1 MAIVLSC
8 WLLSGGAAAGW
19 AVPVERV
26 SVLMPAPFADA
37 TADLVG
43 EFNRSHPQL
52 QIAVSRGPLDT
63 EALSDLAISSLLL
76 GDAPYDLLLMDVTW
90 TPKYAAAGWLQPLEP
105 LLGAEALK
113 GMAPGAQLGNA
124 FDGHLWRI
132 PLLADIGLLYWR
144 TDLLEQPPST
154 PQQLEREARRLQ
166 QSGAVPWG
174 YVWQGRQYE
183 GLSCVFLEVL
193 RGFGGDW
200 MAGQHPQLDS
210 VPAQEAAAWLA
221 GLVQSGITPKAVA
234 NMNESEALQLFAAG
248 DAAFMRN
255 WPYAWQQLQAPD
267 SAVRGKV
274 GVTTVVAEA
283 GRPGAG
289 TQGSWGF
296 SLLQGSGASPEAV
309 ATVLQWFTG
318 EATARELAIRYGY
331 TPAWE
336 SLLADPAL
344 AQTLPLLPVL
354 RTALQTTALRPL
366 SPLYAQLSDT
376 LQRQLSGLITDQQGP
391 SQAMAHAQRDSS
403 LIVRAAGGQP

>member
-1 MAIVLSC
+1 M
-8 WLLSGGAAAGW
+8 
-19 AVPVERV
+19 ERV

-105 LLGAEALK
+105 LLGADALE

-124 FDGHLWRI
+124 FNGHLWRV

-144 TDLLEQPPST
+144 TDLLEQPPRT

-200 MAGQHPQLDS
+200 IVGQHPNLDS
-210 VPAQEAAAWLA
+210 GAAQRAAAWLA
-221 GLVQSGITPKAVA
+221 GLVRNGITPEAVA
-234 NMNESEALQLFAAG
+234 NMNESAALQVFEAG

-255 WPYAWQQLQAPD
+255 WPYAWQLLQAPD

-283 GRPGAG
+283 
-289 TQGSWGF
+289 
-296 SLLQGSGASPEAV
+296 
-309 ATVLQWFTG
+309 
-318 EATARELAIRYGY
+318 
-331 TPAWE
+331 
-336 SLLADPAL
+336 
-344 AQTLPLLPVL
+344 LPLLPVL

-376 LQRQLSGLITDQQGP
+376 LQRQLSALITDQQGP
-391 SQAMAHAQRDSS
+391 SQAMARAQRDSS